1 MVQTALRRC
10 SYGTVRE
17 FCVIRV
23 VYVLFQECSKK
34 QKNDDTQ
41 STSVDA
47 LSSNGDFEEVMFLLK
62 IVRYWLLLCTPK
74 EVVSRELLS
83 TKYNTN

>member
-1 MVQTALRRC
+1 M
-10 SYGTVRE
+10 
-17 FCVIRV
+17 F
-23 VYVLFQECSKK
+23 YVLFQECSKK

-47 LSSNGDFEEVMFLLK
+47 LSSNDDFEEVMFLLK
-62 IVRYWLLLCTPK
+62 IVIYCFLLCFPK

-83 TKYNTN
+83 TKYNTNQQAVVSNSEHF

>member
-1 MVQTALRRC
+1 MFLL
-10 SYGTVRE
+10 SG
-17 FCVIRV
+17 VIHV

-47 LSSNGDFEEVMFLLK
+47 LSSNDDFEEVMFLLK
-62 IVRYWLLLCTPK
+62 IARYWFLLCTPK

-83 TKYNTN
+83 TKYNTNQQEVVSNFEHF